1 MSNLTFTNPQKFI
14 NALTQKINNA
24 KNAKNAK
31 ICEFKIINNNGNLE
45 TLSYQFE
52 QVGGSNSALNTEKSI
67 SSDNT
72 LSTSIF
78 NTATFD
84 SEVPPNNN
92 FNNLTGG
99 ANMIHLSDYFSTTD
113 NQSNLN
119 MSSNNLTGG
128 ANMIHLSDF
137 FSTTENQS
145 VVSELHTTSKNLF
158 GGDPINN
165 YDKNTNKNL
174 SNEQPINKDNDSVTS
189 IIQNFEPV
197 ALNQQFSPTS
207 SDMPNAPTSS
217 DMPNAQET
225 EKQEQSLFLKINNQN
240 ANQAGGKLSK
250 LDLIRQKIKELE
262 TSDKNSFKRYNDN
275 SQLGNQLGGQVGNQ
289 LRGQVGNQLGGYF
302 GKQNENQ
309 FVSNSKFMELKQNY
323 GINSSSSDLCD

>member
-158 GGDPINN
+158 GGGDEINPEPDLKPKPQTIN
-165 YDKNTNKNL
+165 SYGKD
-174 SNEQPINKDNDSVTS
+174 SNSVTS
-189 IIQNFEPV
+189 IQTIEP

-217 DMPNAQET
+217 DMPNAPET
-225 EKQEQSLFLKINNQN
+225 EKPQEQSLFLKINNQN